1 MFQIDPMSRTPI
13 YEQIIKQL
21 ERFILSGTL
30 SERDQIPSVRN
41 VSVNHSVN
49 PVTILK
55 AYNELDAK
63 GIIHAVPGRGYFV
76 CEGAVDALSRDKLS
90 LLAEVHR
97 LAEELALAGIPA
109 ESLFEQITSAYSS
122 TKKGRSSPDDQG

>member
-13 YEQIIKQL
+13 YEQIREQL
-21 ERFILSGTL
+21 EKFILTGTL
-30 SERDQIPSVRN
+30 SEGDQIPSVRN

-76 CEGAVDALSRDKLS
+76 CEGAKDALSKNKLT
-90 LLAEVHR
+90 LLDDIYR

-109 ESLFEQITSAYSS
+109 EKLMEQINSAYSNS
-122 TKKGRSSPDDQG
+122 KKGRSLADDQG